1 MHSCAI
7 APSGNEVSG
16 YDNDARLGFLQYGKY
31 APFTESVAG
40 HMQIGQ
46 MRDDEAIKFGR
57 QSFEPGLVPC
67 DFNPDRF
74 EKRGIGDE
82 HQGEAE
88 KKDGDKAAWPPELHG
103 HERSNRLICSSSARV
118 NGIG

>member
-1 MHSCAI
+1 MTMTPGLAFSNTA
-7 APSGNEVSG
+7 SS
-16 YDNDARLGFLQYGKY
+16 
-31 APFTESVAG
+31 APFTQSVAG
-40 HMQIGQ
+40 HMKIRQ
-46 MRDDEAIKFGR
+46 MRDDEAVKLGR

-67 DFNPDRF
+67 DFNPDGF
-74 EKRGIGDE
+74 EKKDIGDE

-88 KKDGDKAAWPPELHG
+88 KDGDAAAWPPELHG